1 MERSLKRRQRS
12 SAAPGGGPYS
22 RTTQP
27 QPRLLALEAHHAARR
42 RGGHGTPRSACRSL
56 PGFKGRTSGCR
67 GGISGACELR
77 TTRHGKRPPS
87 VSHERRKR
95 RARSRVRLGTALPL
109 WDGRRL
115 GTAFRSSGLFS
126 STIPPPFKPNR
137 VCGLYKIQLTG
148 LE

>member
-22 RTTQP
+22 RTTLP

-77 TTRHGKRPPS
+77 TTRHGSALPPCHMREGNWGRGAASVWAQRCRYGTEGGWERPPA
-87 VSHERRKR
+87 RRGYFP
-95 RARSRVRLGTALPL
+95 ARYPHPSNPTEFVDYT
-109 WDGRRL
+109 
-115 GTAFRSSGLFS
+115 
-126 STIPPPFKPNR
+126 KYN
-137 VCGLYKIQLTG
+137 
-148 LE
+148 